1 MSEKEDIK
9 RLEQKI
15 DDLAEG
21 LKTILERQNAHYTD
35 IMLQVKRVP
44 TVQPT
49 ADELYEIAKA
59 EVIKAKKASTSFIQR
74 KLTIGYARAAQ
85 LIDMLE
91 EKGVIGPGT
100 GAKPRDVLTKKK
112 K

>member
-1 MSEKEDIK
+1 MTEKEDIK

-15 DDLAEG
+15 DNLAEG
-21 LKTILERQNAHYTD
+21 LRTILERQNAQYTD

-44 TVQPT
+44 AVQQT
-49 ADELYEIAKA
+49 DDELCVAAKA
-59 EVIKAKKASTSFIQR
+59 EVIKAKKASTSFLQR
-74 KLTIGYARAAQ
+74 KLSVGYARAAQ
-85 LIDMLE
+85 LMDMLE
-91 EKGVIGPGT
+91 EKGVIGPGS